1 MFGKSVCSFCKTLHA
16 SSPCQACSVRQ
27 WACSP
32 TEKRLR
38 PYSSG
43 VDRQYTDNQSVFY
56 QSVSM
61 KTNNTVQGNKV
72 TAALILDRGQG
83 RSLWDFLIV
92 D

>member
-1 MFGKSVCSFCKTLHA
+1 MFGKSVCSFCKALHA
-16 SSPCQACSVRQ
+16 PSPCQACSVRQ
-27 WACSP
+27 WAYSP

-43 VDRQYTDNQSVFY
+43 VDRQYTDNQSVFS

-72 TAALILDRGQG
+72 TAALILGVRDDLSGI
-83 RSLWDFLIV
+83 F
-92 D
+92 